1 MDRFYKG
8 YDDIAASDVFKQ
20 RMVRMMQG
28 KKQTARAGLHLN
40 RRTAILIAAAT
51 LLLAIG
57 TAVAVGLTTVGRIK
71 GDTEQRLETSEDE
84 RYLEARRA
92 AEAYVNSTMFE
103 TPVEGTATVGDLKLT
118 LVWVLNDPHDL
129 QLCFDLT
136 SDTTGVLLAFDPEL
150 DTDDYAMQRTLSQYE
165 TFCAVGTDACDF
177 RLTYKGADYAPYR
190 PSGESFAA
198 GNYLEHFSMLFK
210 TLPDVLQNGDEL
222 TLSGKL
228 YRYDKD
234 GNRLGEIGSFSI
246 PFRFEETEEMRE
258 KRIEEQT
265 QIALENIRE
274 SDAYR
279 HDLVSDLPDEAT
291 PIDVTLGDVT
301 IADVAADEEGLLL
314 GVRYHTQTDTIWN
327 AQMLGFFMNG
337 YYVESSMLGMTDDP
351 IGDGTSMMTLLLRLP
366 YYAAKEYLPDTLTIA
381 CERWRKEAETHQ
393 MFDDNGN
400 IVDQTQPAYEP
411 VDFVFRYDRK
421 TGKVTLPKDD
431 QERVQWFEKPK
442 LFGENPMMSFG
453 MSGKAITVKGVSM
466 EQNGTTVTIER
477 VLFREDGRLAICY
490 QADHLACEVLTM
502 ETFPAEITVNGVPV
516 SRYTE
521 KDLWG
526 TSFDYRMSD
535 SAIRDFLDNYS
546 MEKVRWVRDIW
557 EVVPPMRFDM
567 YDGPITIEIRDW
579 ELYDLSSEGERVKV
593 GTFSFTFSVDP
604 KDAIHSNGRR

>member
-1 MDRFYKG
+1 MSKLYDG
-8 YDDIAASDVFKQ
+8 YDAIRASDTFKQ
-20 RMVRMMQG
+20 RMVRTLQRE
-28 KKQTARAGLHLN
+28 KQTASIGLHLN
-40 RRTAILIAAAT
+40 RRTAILIAAVV
-51 LLLAIG
+51 LLLAVG
-57 TAVAVGLTTVGRIK
+57 TAVAVTVSTVGRIK
-71 GDTEQRLETSEDE
+71 ENTEQRLETSEDE
-84 RYLEARRA
+84 RYLEARRV
-92 AEAYVNSTMFE
+92 AEAYVDSTLFE

-136 SDTTGVLLAFDPEL
+136 SDTTGVLLTFDPEYME
-150 DTDDYAMQRTLSQYE
+150 DNRAAQETLRQFE
-165 TFCAVGTDACDF
+165 NFCAVGTDACDF

-190 PSGESFAA
+190 PSGESIAA
-198 GNYLEHFSMLFK
+198 GSYLEHLSMLFK

-222 TLSGKL
+222 TLSGTL
-228 YRYDKD
+228 YRYDRD

-246 PFRFEETEEMRE
+246 PFKFEETEQMRE
-258 KRIEEQT
+258 RRIEEQT
-265 QIALENIRE
+265 QKVLESGRE
-274 SDAYR
+274 IDAYR
-279 HDLVSDLPDEAT
+279 HELVSGLPDEAT
-291 PIDVTLGDVT
+291 SIEQTLGDVT
-301 IADVAADEEGLLL
+301 IADVAANEEGLLL
-314 GVRYHTQTDTIWN
+314 GVRYHTRTDTIWY

-366 YYAAKEYLPDTLTIA
+366 YYAAEEYLPDTLTIA
-381 CERWRKEAETHQ
+381 CERYRTEAETHKT
-393 MFDDNGN
+393 FDDDGN

-431 QERVQWFEKPK
+431 QERAQWFAKPN
-442 LFGENPMMSFG
+442 LPGENPMMSFG
-453 MSGKAITVKGVSM
+453 MSGKAIKVKDVSM

-477 VLFREDGRLAICY
+477 VLFREDGRLAIYY

-516 SRYTE
+516 ARYTE

-526 TSFDYRMSD
+526 TSFDYHMSD
-535 SAIRDFLDNYS
+535 SAIRDFLDTYS

-567 YDGPITIEIRDW
+567 YDGPITIEIKDW
-579 ELYDLSSEGERVKV
+579 DLYDLSKEGERVKI
-593 GTFSFTFSVDP
+593 GAFGFTFTVDP
-604 KDAIHSNGRR
+604 ADAYNSNGRD